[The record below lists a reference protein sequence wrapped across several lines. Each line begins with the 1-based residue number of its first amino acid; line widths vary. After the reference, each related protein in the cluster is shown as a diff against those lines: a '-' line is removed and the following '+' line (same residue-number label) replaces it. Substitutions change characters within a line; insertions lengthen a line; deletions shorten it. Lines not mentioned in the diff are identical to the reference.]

1 MSDGTLTATDAIALQ
16 DRGDG
21 MFGGGNAFFWVFAL
35 LLLGNGG
42 FGWGNNNGGL
52 VTQAELTNQ
61 LNAQSMQSQLSQIAL
76 SSANNNYETARLISD
91 QTSTIVAQNNTNL
104 INAIQG
110 FNSLSQQISDLSA
123 KMDTCCCEIKTQ
135 LLQQQLDEANAKI
148 VEQRGEISNA
158 QQTQTIL
165 NTLGRFVAWAG
176 SGSQSLSAAAG

>member
-1 MSDGTLTATDAIALQ
+1 MDGVQTTMPVAPQ
-16 DRGDG
+16 GYGDG
-21 MFGGGNAFFWVFAL
+21 FGGGNAFFWVFAL

-42 FGWGNNNGGL
+42 LFGGNRGDGL
-52 VTQAELTNQ
+52 VTQPQLTNQ
-61 LNAQSMQSQLSQIAL
+61 LNDQAIQQQLNSLAVET
-76 SSANNNYETARLISD
+76 ANNNYETAQLING
-91 QTSTIVAQNNTNL
+91 QTNTLLQQQNTNL

-110 FNSLSQQISDLSA
+110 FNNVSSQIAALSA

-135 LLQQQLDEANAKI
+135 MLQQQLDEANAKI

-176 SGSQSLSAAAG
+176 SGSQSLVTAQG